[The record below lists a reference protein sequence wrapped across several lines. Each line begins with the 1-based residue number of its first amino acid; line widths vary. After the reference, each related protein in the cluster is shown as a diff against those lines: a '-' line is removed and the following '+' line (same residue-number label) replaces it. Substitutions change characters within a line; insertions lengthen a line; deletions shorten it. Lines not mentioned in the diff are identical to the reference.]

1 MPVSELK
8 ISEAVLEQAA
18 DYYLGLQ
25 DGTISGSE
33 LHEWQEWLQADEGH
47 RRAFSR
53 LEALW
58 GVLETARAS
67 DIEKLESSAPVAPSV
82 RPERPAEARAA
93 SAASGGSVLSMVSP
107 SARRSTEARFNM
119 GWMGAMAASVAAALL
134 AVYVLLA
141 GSESPVPQPA
151 TQTYETAAAEQR
163 VVKLADGSIVEMNA
177 GSTVSVT
184 YTANERRLTLDRG
197 QAIFTVAKNPQRPFV
212 VRAGLGSV
220 TAIGTVFNVRKTEGD
235 VEVHVLEG
243 TVAVRPVADA
253 KPGDEADTT
262 SSVALVTAGKQ
273 TSYSLSGL
281 SLEPIMPTASVT
293 DLGWRVG
300 VLTMVDL
307 PIRDVIAELNRY
319 LASEIKI
326 GDEAVGRL
334 RFTGTVYPDQVQA
347 WLEGLQE
354 GYPIEVVRLEGNT
367 ILMMAD
373 ESSDTVVR

>member
-1 MPVSELK
+1 MPVSDKK

-33 LHEWQEWLQADEGH
+33 LHEWQEWLQADEDH

-53 LEALW
+53 LETLW
-58 GVLETARAS
+58 GVLESAAAS
-67 DIEKLESSAPVAPSV
+67 DTEEMAAAATAEVKAEGQPAPEPQA
-82 RPERPAEARAA
+82 
-93 SAASGGSVLSMVSP
+93 GGSVLSMVAP
-107 SARRSTEARFNM
+107 SGKAPVAKHRFNAM
-119 GWMGAMAASVAAALL
+119 WMGAMAASVAAALL
-134 AVYVLLA
+134 AVYILLA
-141 GSESPVPQPA
+141 GSENHAPRPA
-151 TQTYETAAAEQR
+151 THTYETAMDEQR
-163 VVKLADGSIVEMNA
+163 VVKLADGSIVEMN
-177 GSTVSVT
+177 GSSAVSVT
-184 YTANERRLTLDRG
+184 YSATERRLTLEEG
-197 QAIFTVAKNPQRPFV
+197 QAIFTVAKNPKRPFV

-220 TAIGTVFNVRKTEGD
+220 TAIGTVFNVRKTDGD

-253 KPGDEADTT
+253 KTGKETDSP
-262 SSVALVTAGKQ
+262 SSIALVTAGKQ
-273 TSYSLSGL
+273 TSYSLTGL
-281 SLEPIMPTASVT
+281 TIEPVMPAAEVT

-319 LASEIKI
+319 LTSEIRI
-326 GDEAVGRL
+326 GDDAVGRL

-354 GYPIEVVRLEGNT
+354 GYPIEIVRLDGNT

-373 ESSDTVVR
+373 ESSNTVIR

>member
-1 MPVSELK
+1 MPVSEWN

-58 GVLETARAS
+58 GVLELAS
-67 DIEKLESSAPVAPSV
+67 KSEVQKLSASSADIK
-82 RPERPAEARAA
+82 PASPKPAA
-93 SAASGGSVLSMVSP
+93 GGSVLSMVSP
-107 SARRSTEARFNM
+107 SATTRKAPRFTM
-119 GWMGAMAASVAAALL
+119 AWTGAMAASVAAALL

-141 GSESPVPQPA
+141 GNENHVPQPA
-151 TQTYETAAAEQR
+151 TQTYETAASEHR

-177 GSTVSVT
+177 GSAISVT
-184 YTANERRLTLDRG
+184 YTANERRLTLDEG
-197 QAIFTVAKNPQRPFV
+197 QAIFTVAKNPKRPFV
-212 VRAGLGSV
+212 VRAGMGSV

-243 TVAVRPVADA
+243 TVAVRPVADTQS
-253 KPGDEADTT
+253 GGEAET
-262 SSVALVTAGKQ
+262 SSPISLVTAGKQ

-281 SLEPIMPTASVT
+281 SIEPVIPASAVT

>member
-1 MPVSELK
+1 MPVSETK

-33 LHEWQEWLQADEGH
+33 LHEWQEWLQADEDH

-58 GVLETARAS
+58 GVLETATKAE
-67 DIEKLESSAPVAPSV
+67 INTLAKAGPSV
-82 RPERPAEARAA
+82 KAA
-93 SAASGGSVLSMVSP
+93 APKAAAGGSVLSMVSAQEAAP
-107 SARRSTEARFNM
+107 RSPRVTI
-119 GWMGAMAASVAAALL
+119 GWMGAMAASLAAALL
-134 AVYVLLA
+134 AVYILLA
-141 GSESPVPQPA
+141 GAEQPTPTPT
-151 TQTYETAAAEQR
+151 TQVYETAAGEQR

-177 GSTVSVT
+177 GSAISVT
-184 YTANERRLTLDRG
+184 YTATERRLTLDEG
-197 QAIFTVAKNPQRPFV
+197 QAIFTVAKNPKRPFV

-253 KPGDEADTT
+253 QTGADTENT
-262 SSVALVTAGKQ
+262 PSVALVTAGKQ
-273 TSYSLSGL
+273 TSYSLSGM
-281 SLEPIMPTASVT
+281 SIEPIMPAAAAT

-307 PIRDVIAELNRY
+307 PIRDVISELNRY

-373 ESSDTVVR
+373 ESADTVVR

>member
-1 MPVSELK
+1 MPVSEKK

-58 GVLETARAS
+58 GVLEIAS
-67 DIEKLESSAPVAPSV
+67 KSEIEKLSPADVEVKPAAPK
-82 RPERPAEARAA
+82 AA
-93 SAASGGSVLSMVSP
+93 GGSVLSMVSP
-107 SARRSTEARFNM
+107 SAATRKAPRFTM
-119 GWMGAMAASVAAALL
+119 AWTGAMAASVAAALL
-134 AVYVLLA
+134 AVYILLA
-141 GSESPVPQPA
+141 GSENHVPRPA
-151 TQTYETAAAEQR
+151 TQTYETAAGEHR
-163 VVKLADGSIVEMNA
+163 VVKLADGSIVEMIA
-177 GSTVSVT
+177 GSAISVT
-184 YTANERRLTLDRG
+184 YTANERRLTLDEG
-197 QAIFTVAKNPQRPFV
+197 QAIFTVAKNPKRPFV

-253 KPGDEADTT
+253 KAGSEAET
-262 SSVALVTAGKQ
+262 SSPISLVTAGKQ

-281 SLEPIMPTASVT
+281 SIEPIIPAAAVT

-373 ESSDTVVR
+373 ESSDTVIR